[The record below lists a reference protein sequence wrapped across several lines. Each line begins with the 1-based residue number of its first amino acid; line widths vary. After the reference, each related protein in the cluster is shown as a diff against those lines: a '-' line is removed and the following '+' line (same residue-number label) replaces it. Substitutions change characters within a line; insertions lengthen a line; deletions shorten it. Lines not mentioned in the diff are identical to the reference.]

1 MMDVP
6 HIGCSSHIFQLAVS
20 KWLEPHEKHL
30 AQIQAVMVALSYPKQ
45 AGILRNEGIK
55 LAAVTQNVTRWSS
68 TYSMS
73 KRYMLMKDDLHK
85 LVSEK
90 KLDPRGPV
98 SLNLLSLAE
107 TEVMSGVLNELEKM
121 EKVSKILQKDECT
134 IWEARHIFDWAINQW
149 PSMAWY
155 LGKSAKIVSD
165 PYFLSGV

>member
-1 MMDVP
+1 MDVP

-30 AQIQAVMVALSYPKQ
+30 AQIQAVMVALSYLKQ

-55 LAAVTQNVTRWSS
+55 LAAVIQNVTRWSS

-121 EKVSKILQKDECT
+121 EKVSRFCKRT
-134 IWEARHIFDWAINQW
+134 SAR
-149 PSMAWY
+149 S
-155 LGKSAKIVSD
+155 GKLDIYSIG
-165 PYFLSGV
+165 PLTSGLLWHGI